1 MSRRIPP
8 VLLAFALLSGCYA
21 VQASSDYYGID
32 TTLPGETVVFVIDVS
47 GSMEGKQEGT
57 LEDQARGVAAR
68 EAGDAVQNTVG
79 GRVGRLLGGQVRG
92 EATKLG
98 GAKRELIPVIRGL
111 DNSTLFTVQTFG
123 DAHDFW
129 RDTPVAAA
137 GNNKSLAMT
146 HVNALD
152 ANGGTPILAAL
163 ERTFGVPGVTTVFL
177 MTDGQPTDA
186 SADEIVQRS
195 RQLNR
200 GGVTL
205 HTIGLGP
212 DQDADFLRRLAE
224 ANGGTY
230 VDRR

>member
-1 MSRRIPP
+1 
-8 VLLAFALLSGCYA
+8 
-21 VQASSDYYGID
+21 
-32 TTLPGETVVFVIDVS
+32 
-47 GSMEGKQEGT
+47 
-57 LEDQARGVAAR
+57 
-68 EAGDAVQNTVG
+68 
-79 GRVGRLLGGQVRG
+79 
-92 EATKLG
+92 
-98 GAKRELIPVIRGL
+98 
-111 DNSTLFTVQTFG
+111 
-123 DAHDFW
+123 
-129 RDTPVAAA
+129 
-137 GNNKSLAMT
+137 MT
-146 HVNALD
+146 HVNGLD